1 MPRPR
6 FEQYKDALR
15 RGHAAILAGH
25 LEDAVEAY
33 TRAARIV
40 PDRALPHTSAAAALV
55 KLGRR
60 DEALEA
66 LGRAAQVAPDD
77 EPTLRAR
84 AGVLHEIGRDADA
97 AAALERLATIV
108 RDAGRRDEGLRLA
121 RRSLELTP
129 NDARRRLVAAIEAG
143 DGSAPPEAAA
153 GGGGPAWPAID
164 LPSRPPQP
172 PSDPSLDPEE
182 LVAAAVEEI
191 AGGSLA
197 EAREHLLEE
206 LSHYDDELLEMILEE
221 QEIPKDRLVAAIRK
235 ATLEIKLTPVLC
247 GSSFKNKGVQP
258 LLDAVIDFLPSPL
271 DVPPVS
277 GHEPVKGEED
287 REAVRQA
294 SDGRADPGRRRDT
307 RASA

>member
-121 RRSLELTP
+121 RRSLELGP

-197 EAREHLLEE
+197 EAREHLLEAVAVHRAAGRPDAA
-206 LSHYDDELLEMILEE
+206 LDVCFRLLEVAPGDPAVHLAIANVQLDHGW
-221 QEIPKDRLVAAIRK
+221 QDFAADKIRLLLRLTSLTGDTQAAADAHALAAERLRDDAAAAVA
-235 ATLEIKLTPVLC
+235 T
-247 GSSFKNKGVQP
+247 G
-258 LLDAVIDFLPSPL
+258 
-271 DVPPVS
+271 
-277 GHEPVKGEED
+277 
-287 REAVRQA
+287 
-294 SDGRADPGRRRDT
+294 
-307 RASA
+307 